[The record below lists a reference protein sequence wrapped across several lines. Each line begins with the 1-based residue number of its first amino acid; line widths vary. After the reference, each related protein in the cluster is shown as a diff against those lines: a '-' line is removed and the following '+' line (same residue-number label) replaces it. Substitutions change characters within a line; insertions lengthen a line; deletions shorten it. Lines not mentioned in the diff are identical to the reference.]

1 MAEILLNESFEV
13 SAGDFL
19 SAGEA
24 SGRIKKILKQLGV
37 DGEVIRRAAI
47 VSYEAELNLVIHS
60 LGGRLELEV
69 TPQFVTISTRD
80 IGPGIED
87 ISLALKEGWS
97 TAPDSVREMG
107 FGAGMGLPNMKRYSD
122 ELHVETQLG
131 KGTTV
136 TVRIRIPQ

>member
-47 VSYEAELNLVIHS
+47 VSYEAELNLAIHS

-69 TPQFVTISTRD
+69 TPNS
-80 IGPGIED
+80 
-87 ISLALKEGWS
+87 
-97 TAPDSVREMG
+97 
-107 FGAGMGLPNMKRYSD
+107 
-122 ELHVETQLG
+122 
-131 KGTTV
+131 
-136 TVRIRIPQ
+136 

>member
-1 MAEILLNESFEV
+1 MEEILLNESFEV

-37 DGEVIRRAAI
+37 QSEVIRRAAI

-69 TPQFVTISTRD
+69 TPQFVTISTKD
-80 IGPGIED
+80 IGPD

-107 FGAGMGLPNMKRYSD
+107 FGAGMGLPNMKRNSD
-122 ELHVETQLG
+122 NFEINSK
-131 KGTTV
+131 KGEGTY
-136 TVRIRIPQ
+136 IKMQIALA

>member
-1 MAEILLNESFEV
+1 MEEILLNESFEV

-37 DGEVIRRAAI
+37 QSEVIRRAAI

-69 TPQFVTISTRD
+69 TPQFVNHQHKGYRTRNRRYFPSPSRKA
-80 IGPGIED
+80 GPP
-87 ISLALKEGWS
+87 LPTACAKWALEQAW
-97 TAPDSVREMG
+97 ACPR
-107 FGAGMGLPNMKRYSD
+107 
-122 ELHVETQLG
+122 
-131 KGTTV
+131 
-136 TVRIRIPQ
+136 

>member
-1 MAEILLNESFEV
+1 MEEILLNESFEV

-37 DGEVIRRAAI
+37 QSEVIRRAAI

-69 TPQFVTISTRD
+69 TPQFVTISTKD
-80 IGPGIED
+80 IGP
-87 ISLALKEGWS
+87 
-97 TAPDSVREMG
+97 EMG
-107 FGAGMGLPNMKRYSD
+107 FGAGMGLPNMKRNSD
-122 ELHVETQLG
+122 NFEINSK
-131 KGTTV
+131 KGEGTY
-136 TVRIRIPQ
+136 IKMQIALA

>member
-69 TPQFVTISTRD
+69 TPQFVTISMRD

-107 FGAGMGLPNMKRYSD
+107 FGAGMGLPNMKRNSD
-122 ELHVETQLG
+122 NFEISSKKGEGTYIKMQLALA
-131 KGTTV
+131 
-136 TVRIRIPQ
+136 

>member
-60 LGGRLELEV
+60 LELEV

-107 FGAGMGLPNMKRYSD
+107 FGAGMGLPNMKRNSD
-122 ELHVETQLG
+122 NFEISSKKGEGTYIKMQLALA
-131 KGTTV
+131 
-136 TVRIRIPQ
+136 